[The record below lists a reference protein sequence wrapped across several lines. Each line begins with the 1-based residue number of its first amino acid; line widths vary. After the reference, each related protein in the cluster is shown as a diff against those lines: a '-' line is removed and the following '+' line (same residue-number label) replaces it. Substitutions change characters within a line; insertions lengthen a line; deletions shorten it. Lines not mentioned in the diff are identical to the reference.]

1 MLGRQMPATFNHRE
15 EHKGASTIKA
25 MEPASLAHTQGGIY
39 IDARLASTANTV
51 ILANAAIQET
61 VTNVLSWTPAYAG
74 ATKDFTHSG

>member
-1 MLGRQMPATFNHRE
+1 MSATFNHRE

-51 ILANAAIQET
+51 IPANAGIQET
-61 VTNVLSWTPAYAG
+61 VPNVLSWTPAYAG